1 MTTSLKIRCFILSVE
16 SIKYKEDRKMKEN
29 REQICDDEEDEREF
43 QPQKVMK
50 REQTQH
56 HPTVI

>member
-16 SIKYKEDRKMKEN
+16 SIKYKEEN